1 MGEKGKRMLR
11 MKEMAVWPEDEF
23 RETIAN
29 LEKDHA
35 HEQFM
40 IKDRDKTIVR
50 LYAKLSVEQD
60 VRKQIEQ
67 FCLQLSEEVIRLRN
81 KCGEQ

>member
-1 MGEKGKRMLR
+1 MLR
-11 MKEMAVWPEDEF
+11 MKEMTVWPENGF

-35 HEQFM
+35 HEQSM

-81 KCGEQ
+81 KYEVQ